1 MIWLNIKVYFRVL
14 SMDTTIQYQ
23 VKQELCDLLVTKTM
37 ELLTC
42 IERKETS
49 NERFQKLK
57 KEVQGLQ
64 LAINN
69 INVKVTYTL
78 I

>member
-1 MIWLNIKVYFRVL
+1 
-14 SMDTTIQYQ
+14 MDTTIQYQ